1 MLKKHAVTIWNLGIA
16 LLFIWLAVTPGALKD
31 HMEYWGYDMMMG
43 LGASPDTPGPIVLVD
58 VDDRSLETLG
68 PWPWPRSRMAEGI
81 RAISAAGARVMGLPL
96 VLHAAQESV
105 STDALAGLA
114 AVFDGTFGTVD
125 DPKLKAFYQTLQDVR
140 KQLNQDQVLADA
152 IAAAGN
158 VVLPVD
164 FIPSPEEK
172 TNSAPSFQLFTE
184 RALEIHGVSP
194 GLAFPRRQAVRL
206 PLPAYLQGVRQVG
219 HLEITRDRDGRVRRA
234 ETACLF
240 QGRTVASFAVSLGA
254 AYLNIPGKDLQLIAG
269 HTLSL
274 DGRRLPLS
282 ADGDFLV
289 RFYRGAG
296 AFDRYSFAD
305 VIAGT
310 LPPGILSDR
319 LVVFNFSATGL
330 APRAATPVD
339 AAMPMGELTAHTLRT
354 ILQQTPLRPAPYSP
368 GVNVLLAVLAG
379 LIITLWLPR
388 LSVAKA
394 GLFTLGILTVLAG
407 GSFFLFRFQDIW
419 FQAVQPALEVLAG
432 FLGTTIILWVIPGA
446 GPGPVGQ
453 AAEEMQRL
461 KGLALQSQGMLDESW
476 DQFRPLPVDDSLKTV
491 LYDLAIDFEK
501 NGEPNK
507 ALMIYEHIELQDA
520 DFKDIQTRMRRLIQ
534 SSETIVM
541 GEDDMPSVTDTDP
554 ATQAGPPP
562 PAEAAPVAG
571 EKPAF
576 LGRYKLIKPI
586 GQGAMGTVYLGQ
598 DPHINRETALKTYRF
613 DEEYDPA
620 DAEKMKQRFFR
631 EAESAGKLS
640 HPGIVTIFDAGE
652 QDQLAYIAMEYLEG
666 QDLREHLKKG
676 VLLPIRKVID
686 YVADIAE
693 ALAYAHRNGVVH
705 RDVKPANIM
714 LLKVGA
720 VKITDFGIARIMA
733 SSKTRTGVVKGT
745 PYYMAPEQITGKKV
759 DGRCDIFSLGVVL
772 FQLLT
777 GRLPFTAN
785 SPGALLHKI
794 VNEPHPDPRSLN
806 PGIYKPLAMIIDKA
820 LAKDITRR
828 YQDAG
833 RMAAHLRQIGQKID
847 AVIAQKKQK
856 VTADGK

>member
-1 MLKKHAVTIWNLGIA
+1 MLKKHAVNFWNLAIA
-16 LLFIWLAVTPGALKD
+16 LLFIWLAVTPSAFKD
-31 HMEYWGYDMMMG
+31 HMEYWGYDMMMS
-43 LGASPDTPGPIVLVD
+43 LGESPDTPGPIALVD

-68 PWPWPRSRMAEGI
+68 TWPWPRSRIAEGI

-96 VLHAAQESV
+96 LLYAAQESV
-105 STDALAGLA
+105 SSDALEGLA

-125 DPKLKAFYQTLQDVR
+125 DPKLKAFYQTLQDVQ

-172 TNSAPSFQLFTE
+172 TNPAPSFQLFAE

-206 PLPAYLQGVRQVG
+206 PLPAYLQGVRQLG
-219 HLEITRDRDGRVRRA
+219 HLEIFRDRDGRVRRA
-234 ETACLF
+234 QTACLF
-240 QGRTVASFAVSLGA
+240 QGQPVASFAVSLGA
-254 AYLNIPGKDLQLIAG
+254 AYLNIPEKSLQLIAG
-269 HTLSL
+269 QTLSL

-296 AFDRYSFAD
+296 AFDRYSFVD
-305 VIAGT
+305 VIAGKI
-310 LPPGILSDR
+310 PPGILSDR
-319 LVVFNFSATGL
+319 LVILNFSATGV

-354 ILQQTPLRPAPYSP
+354 ILQQTPLRPVPYSL
-368 GVNVLLAVLAG
+368 GANVLLAVLVG

-388 LSVAKA
+388 LSIAKA
-394 GLFTLGILTVLAG
+394 SLFTLGTVMVLAG
-407 GSFFLFRFQDIW
+407 GSYFLFRFQDIW
-419 FQAVQPALEVLAG
+419 FQAIQPSLEVLAG
-432 FLGTTIILWVIPGA
+432 FLGTTIILWVIPGVSH
-446 GPGPVGQ
+446 GPVGQ

-461 KGLALQSQGMLDESW
+461 KGLSLQSQGMLDESW
-476 DQFRPLPVDDSLKTV
+476 DQLRPLPVDDSLKTV

-501 NGEPNK
+501 NREPSK

-534 SSETIVM
+534 SGETIVM
-541 GEDDMPSVTDTDP
+541 GGEDELLPSAADT
-554 ATQAGPPP
+554 G
-562 PAEAAPVAG
+562 AAPLAEGVPAAS
-571 EKPAF
+571 EKPAY

-620 DAEKMKQRFFR
+620 DAEQMKKRFFR

-676 VLLPIRKVID
+676 ELLPIRKVID

-714 LLKVGA
+714 LLKIGA

-777 GRLPFTAN
+777 GRLPFTAK
-785 SPGALLHKI
+785 SPGALMHKI

-806 PGIYKPLAMIIDKA
+806 PGIFKPLALVINKA

-847 AVIAQKKQK
+847 AVIAQKKQT
-856 VTADGK
+856 VRVDGK